1 MRISFCFKTAFF
13 MYIRIKIGY
22 SVFVYFFHSPSNVMC
37 IIFISIGMQSVFLL
51 LPLLSDTLTN
61 LSGRIYI
68 NAGLKGS

>member
-1 MRISFCFKTAFF
+1 